1 MTEVLETPVKS
12 VEEVPVG
19 EERPTYTEWVKQ
31 VMEGL
36 LEAEKKWFELASD
49 QNALTLKAI
58 RQGVE
63 LYRTAPTLPTAGWAR
78 RGMENFLEVQTKWL
92 DSAIRQRNELLRQSQ
107 EGAAETEVVEEVH
120 EGDGVAAVR
129 RLPDFVRQQLEN
141 LIEARKRWLDFAEQQ
156 NTQFVQGLREAL
168 GIRET
173 STTAGFAKWSQQMME
188 NYFEVQKRWLDL
200 VTRVPGGRHPEGEA

>member
-1 MTEVLETPVKS
+1 MTEVVGTPVEN

-63 LYRTAPTLPTAGWAR
+63 LYRTAPTLPMASWAR
-78 RGMENFLEVQTKWL
+78 RGVENFLEVQTKWL
-92 DSAIRQRNELLRQSQ
+92 DSAIRQRNELLHESQ
-107 EGAAETEVVEEVH
+107 EAVTEVEAAEEVP
-120 EGDGVAAVR
+120 EGEAVAAVR
-129 RLPDFVRQQLEN
+129 RLPDFARQQLEN
-141 LIEARKRWLDFAEQQ
+141 LVEARKRWLDFAEQQ
-156 NTQFVQGLREAL
+156 NVQFMQGLREAL
-168 GIRET
+168 GIKES
-173 STTAGFAKWSQQMME
+173 STTASFAKWSQQMME

-200 VTRVPGGRHPEGEA
+200 VTRVPAGHQPNTEA

>member
-1 MTEVLETPVKS
+1 
-12 VEEVPVG
+12 
-19 EERPTYTEWVKQ
+19 
-31 VMEGL
+31 
-36 LEAEKKWFELASD
+36 
-49 QNALTLKAI
+49 
-58 RQGVE
+58 
-63 LYRTAPTLPTAGWAR
+63 
-78 RGMENFLEVQTKWL
+78 
-92 DSAIRQRNELLRQSQ
+92 
-107 EGAAETEVVEEVH
+107 
-120 EGDGVAAVR
+120 
-129 RLPDFVRQQLEN
+129 VRQQLEN